1 MAALDDIKSGLD
13 VNQIAGLLGTD
24 PQTADAA
31 VDTALGSLLR
41 TMGSNVDHEAD
52 ALSLASALG
61 RHQASPAFGDSIDL
75 GAIDTDDGAKIVG
88 HVFSPGQV
96 QQLSASGQ
104 GGLIEK
110 LLPLLAPVVMAYLAK
125 RFNNYLNDRTGGQAQ
140 APAPEQSGGG
150 LGDLLGSILGGGQP
164 SSSGGGGLGDLLGSI
179 LGGGQAPQAPARVP
193 DAPAP
198 STFPPASVPTG
209 RSDGLR
215 MDPGDDSAPTV
226 PPTGQGNVLGGILKD
241 ILLGGR

>member
-24 PQTADAA
+24 PQTAEAA

-52 ALSLASALG
+52 AVSLASALG
-61 RHQASPAFGDSIDL
+61 QHDRSPAYGNSIDL
-75 GAIDTDDGAKIVG
+75 DAIDTEDGRKIVG
-88 HVFSPGQV
+88 HVFSPDQV
-96 QQLSASGQ
+96 QQLATSRQ

-125 RFNNYLNDRTGGQAQ
+125 RFNGYLNERMGGAQAP

-150 LGDLLGSILGGGQP
+150 LGDLLGSILGGGQ
-164 SSSGGGGLGDLLGSI
+164 SQSGGGGLGDLLGSI
-179 LGGGQAPQAPARVP
+179 LGGGQATQAQPPA
-193 DAPAP
+193 APAP
-198 STFPPASVPTG
+198 STFPPASVPSE

-215 MDPGDDSAPTV
+215 MDPGDGSGTTSPAA
-226 PPTGQGNVLGGILKD
+226 QGNVLGGILKD